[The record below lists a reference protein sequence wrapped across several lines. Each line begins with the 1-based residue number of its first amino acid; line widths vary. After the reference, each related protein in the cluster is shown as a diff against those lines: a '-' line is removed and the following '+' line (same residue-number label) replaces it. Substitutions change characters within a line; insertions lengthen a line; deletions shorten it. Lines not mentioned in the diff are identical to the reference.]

1 MDQVNGTRFCSEA
14 EFTEDLSAIN
24 LSEDCY
30 GASGVPLYVKDG
42 VVYVDDGDTHTIV
55 FGATG
60 SKKTRLFVMPAV
72 EICFKSGES
81 FIVTDPK
88 GEIYEKTSHRAAESG
103 YELFCL
109 DLRDFEC
116 GQSWNPFRLPYSYYH
131 GGKRAKAIEM
141 INEIASNIVGNGNSK
156 DPFWDES
163 ATDILIGF
171 ILLLFERTAEMPK
184 ACNYGQLCV
193 LWNQYKS
200 NRKAFKMKLIME
212 NRNTIIDNKLSVLD
226 NASERTVG
234 SIEAVV
240 NTALNKLAVNEE
252 FIEYISMDTVDL
264 EALVKEKVAIYLV
277 IPDENTSY
285 HFLVTLFLAQVYE
298 VLIREAQSR
307 PNKKL
312 ERRMNFLIDEFANI
326 PKINNMDAM
335 ITAARSRNIRFNL
348 IVQGL
353 AQLKTKYGEN
363 AELICGNCNNWLYLY
378 SKEYDLLCKLSS
390 LCGEVIYDTNLRV
403 PLISPFELQHLNK
416 EEGEALALVGRK
428 MPFIT
433 RLLDIDDYPECHS
446 LHWW

>member
-1 MDQVNGTRFCSEA
+1 MNQVNGTRFCSET
-14 EFTEDLSAIN
+14 EFIENLSAIN

-42 VVYVDDGDTHTIV
+42 VAYVDDGDTHTIV

-81 FIVTDPK
+81 FVVTDPK
-88 GEIYEKTSHRAAESG
+88 GEIYEKTSHRAAEFG
-103 YELFCL
+103 YDLFCL

-116 GQSWNPFRLPYSYYH
+116 GLSWNPFRLPYLYYH
-131 GGKRAKAIEM
+131 GGEPTKAIEM
-141 INEIASNIVGNGNSK
+141 ICAISELIVGEGNHDDS
-156 DPFWDES
+156 FWDKS
-163 ATDILIGF
+163 ATNVICGF
-171 ILLLFERTAEMPK
+171 ILLLFTRTAETPE
-184 ACNYGQLCV
+184 ACNFGQLCT
-193 LWNQYKS
+193 LWNQYMN
-200 NRKAFKMKLIME
+200 NRKAFRMKLLIE
-212 NRNTIIDNKLSVLD
+212 DRDPIIRSKLSVLD
-226 NASERTVG
+226 NASDRTVG

-252 FIEYISMDTVDL
+252 FIEYISKDTVDL
-264 EALVKEKVAIYLV
+264 AQLVKEKVAIYLV
-277 IPDENTSY
+277 VPDENTSY
-285 HFLVTLFLAQVYE
+285 HFLVTLFLAQLYE
-298 VLIREAQSR
+298 LLIREAQLKSD
-307 PNKKL
+307 KKL

-326 PKINNMDAM
+326 PKINNMNSI
-335 ITAARSRNIRFNL
+335 ITAARGRNIRFNL

-353 AQLKTKYGEN
+353 VQLKTKYGET